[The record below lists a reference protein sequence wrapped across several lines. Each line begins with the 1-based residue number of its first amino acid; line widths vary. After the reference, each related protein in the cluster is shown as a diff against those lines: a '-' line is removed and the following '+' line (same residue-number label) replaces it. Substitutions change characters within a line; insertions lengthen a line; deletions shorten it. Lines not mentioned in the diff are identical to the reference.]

1 MKENLENLSVD
12 ELEKLQPWM
21 VPPSRKRELE
31 DHLRKKR
38 RREIAIKDKS
48 HIEKRGTKPGERMDN
63 EGNLLGPIGSLN
75 ENKSMQAQP
84 RPELKNK
91 ENSLQKLEEI
101 LKNFLLRLQ
110 EIGESELDD
119 IAHEI
124 RSDIDFYKALY
135 SRDKE
140 ETTWLEAWSDR
151 IEAAIIHERKRKKEK
166 AAMKGKQDSIKQE
179 KIRQQDIQDS
189 WIKNQPK

>member
-31 DHLRKKR
+31 DHMHKKR

-91 ENSLQKLEEI
+91 ENPLQKLEEI

-119 IAHEI
+119 IGHEI

-151 IEAAIIHERKRKKEK
+151 IEAAIIHERKCKKER